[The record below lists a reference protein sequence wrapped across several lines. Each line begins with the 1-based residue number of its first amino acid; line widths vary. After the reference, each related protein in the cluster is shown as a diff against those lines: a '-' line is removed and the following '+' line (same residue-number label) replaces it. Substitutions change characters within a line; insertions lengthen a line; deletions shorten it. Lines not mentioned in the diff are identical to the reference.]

1 MIRLLI
7 VDDHPIVISGL
18 QNALEGQA
26 DIEIVGH
33 VLTAKE
39 TMSWLEKTETDV
51 ILLDI
56 GLPDMDGIDL
66 CKLIHKQYPTIK
78 IIGLTTYG
86 QVSFITSMLRNG
98 AQGYLY
104 KNTSEHELA
113 EAIRTVYAGG
123 QYLSAEVND
132 KLIAK
137 ATRSLPKHGQLI
149 PKLTRREKEVLEL
162 ILSESTNQEI
172 ANTLFLSISTVETH
186 RMNLCAKLGARNTA
200 GLVKNAI
207 KLGLA

>member
-18 QNALEGQA
+18 QNALAEQD

-33 VLTAKE
+33 VLNANE
-39 TMSWLEKTETDV
+39 TMLWLDKAETDV

-66 CKLIHKQYPTIK
+66 CKLIHKQFPTIK

-113 EAIRTVYAGG
+113 QAIRTVYAGG

-137 ATRSLPKHGQLI
+137 ATRSLPKNGQLI

>member
-18 QNALEGQA
+18 QNALAEQD

-33 VLTAKE
+33 VLNASE
-39 TMSWLEKTETDV
+39 TMLWLDKAETDV

-66 CKLIHKQYPTIK
+66 CKLIHKQFPTIK

-113 EAIRTVYAGG
+113 QAIRTVYAGG

-137 ATRSLPKHGQLI
+137 ATRSLPKNGQLI